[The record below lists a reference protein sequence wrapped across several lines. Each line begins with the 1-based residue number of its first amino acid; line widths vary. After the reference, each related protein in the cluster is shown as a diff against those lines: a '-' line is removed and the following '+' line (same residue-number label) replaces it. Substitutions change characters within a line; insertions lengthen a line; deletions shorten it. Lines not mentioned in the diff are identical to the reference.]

1 MERFNKNKNFHSEKL
16 RDTIPR
22 KTETK
27 PKEVQINNINKK
39 EDVITGTVTI
49 LKINS
54 TMIQMNV
61 AIKLKNL
68 DKICIFSR
76 KM

>member
-1 MERFNKNKNFHSEKL
+1 MERFNKNFHSEKL
-16 RDTIPR
+16 RDAIPR
-22 KTETK
+22 KTEAK

-54 TMIQMNV
+54 TMIQMSV

-68 DKICIFSR
+68 DKICSFSR

>member
-16 RDTIPR
+16 RDTVPR

-27 PKEVQINNINKK
+27 SKEVQINNINKK

-54 TMIQMNV
+54 RMIQRNV
-61 AIKLKNL
+61 AIQLKSL
-68 DKICIFSR
+68 DKICSFSR